1 MERASGVRHRLSLTR
16 AAHLDMD
23 DVAAIPVLEREEEI
37 RLVLPMLAYF
47 LEHQFC
53 TFVPGKKEEIRLVL
67 TMLAYT

>member
-1 MERASGVRHRLSLTR
+1 
-16 AAHLDMD
+16 MD